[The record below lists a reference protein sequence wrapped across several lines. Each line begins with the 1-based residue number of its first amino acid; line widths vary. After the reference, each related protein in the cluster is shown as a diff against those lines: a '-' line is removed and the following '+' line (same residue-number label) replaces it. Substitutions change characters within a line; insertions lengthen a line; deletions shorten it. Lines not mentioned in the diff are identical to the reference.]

1 MIKLSLKKKPNQTGI
16 PEFWPT
22 HRETLVPE
30 MLKKMRNL
38 PINSCKDDTSSESR
52 DSDDS
57 SNDFSAS
64 VEESF
69 EVMFVPEEEI
79 QQVNQVWGNQWE
91 ETCYNKGGRG
101 GGGAVVSLNIII
113 MWGGG
118 GWN

>member
-1 MIKLSLKKKPNQTGI
+1 
-16 PEFWPT
+16 
-22 HRETLVPE
+22 

-91 ETCYNKGGRG
+91 ETFYNRGGRG
-101 GGGAVVSLNIII
+101 GGG
-113 MWGGG
+113 GGG
-118 GWN
+118 GDWLSFGAYFTHFPAPPPLQVIIAQSPNVWWKNT

>member
-1 MIKLSLKKKPNQTGI
+1 M
-16 PEFWPT
+16 
-22 HRETLVPE
+22 PE

-38 PINSCKDDTSSESR
+38 PINSCKDIDDTSSESR

-79 QQVNQVWGNQWE
+79 QQVNQV
-91 ETCYNKGGRG
+91 
-101 GGGAVVSLNIII
+101 
-113 MWGGG
+113 
-118 GWN
+118 